1 MKSTKLERSRMMGKL
16 SSPVLKSSE
25 EGQPSHLD
33 NRLSLLKRKS

>member
-33 NRLSLLKRKS
+33 NSILTKAY